1 MLNLVHLV
9 VSYQDVAA
17 VGIVAV
23 VAFGTFVVD
32 SLAFDRYSSPCYLVY
47 LVVVVVMGVLF
58 GVD

>member
-1 MLNLVHLV
+1 MHLV

-17 VGIVAV
+17 VSIVAV